1 MPGVSGTPYF
11 LVLDQGTSSTKC
23 FLFDEN
29 DDVVFNSR
37 IKHQLH
43 RPATHHVECD
53 AENIFT
59 SCIAL
64 IDQCVEFADK
74 SSCAIHSVGI
84 AIQRSTFL
92 FWDKTSLTPLTPA
105 LSWQDSRA
113 YQIVDEFAKYDQL
126 IHEKS
131 GVPLSVHFG
140 GAKYQH
146 MIRNDDNLKSKV
158 EKDDCWFGPLSTFL
172 VHKLT
177 GTLAVDHT
185 VAGRTQLMDINEL
198 SWDDDLCTL
207 FNVKQSCL
215 PPITTTTGQYGYM
228 QPWNLPLNCVIGD
241 QQSAL
246 IGQGGLEVGFLA
258 LNFGTSAS
266 VLLHSGKTPGH
277 NDGLLNNVLFSNE
290 KEIHYLTEGSINTC
304 NSLFYWLENELEIPH
319 KEMVWDK
326 RCEQTE
332 TNGVLIPGFAGL
344 AAPYW
349 KSGFQTIYYQLENAS
364 ADEIIRSGMESIGFL
379 VHDIMS
385 AMPVQKYVDLIPA
398 SGGGARPPLLQFI
411 ADLTGTTI
419 GHSTMK
425 DSTAFGVYYL
435 LKKYSG
441 KPVTQSPTECDM
453 IFKPIMDSIIRQ
465 GKLDLWQKAFKKLD

>member
-11 LVLDQGTSSTKC
+11 LVIDQGTSSTKC

-29 DDVVFNSR
+29 DEIVFNSH

-43 RPATHHVECD
+43 RPAPHHVECD

-59 SCIAL
+59 SCVAL

-74 SSCAIHSVGI
+74 NAFTIYCVGI

-92 FWDKTSLTPLTPA
+92 FWDKRSLAPLTPA

-113 YQIVDEFAKYDQL
+113 NQIVDELAEYNQE
-126 IHEKS
+126 IHKKS
-131 GVPLSVHFG
+131 GIPLSVHFG
-140 GAKYQH
+140 GSKYQH
-146 MIRNDDNLKSKV
+146 LIRNVDDLKSKV
-158 EKDDCWFGPLSTFL
+158 EKDNVWFGPLSAFL

-177 GTLAVDHT
+177 GKLAVDHT
-185 VAGRTQLMDINEL
+185 VAGRTQLMNIDEL
-198 SWDDDLCTL
+198 SWDDDLCTM
-207 FNVKQSCL
+207 FEVKKSCL
-215 PPITTTTGQYGYM
+215 PPIITTTGQYGYL

-246 IGQGGLEVGFLA
+246 IGQGGLEDGFLA

-266 VLLHSGKTPGH
+266 VLLHSGSTPGH
-277 NDGLLNNVLFSNE
+277 NDGLLNNILFSDE
-290 KEIHYLTEGSINTC
+290 KETHYLTEGSINTC
-304 NSLFYWLENELEIPH
+304 NSLFYWLENELDIPH

-326 RCEQTE
+326 RCTHTE

-349 KSGFQTIYYQLENAS
+349 RSGFQSIFHQLENVS
-364 ADEIIRSGMESIGFL
+364 ADEIIRAGMESIGFL
-379 VHDIMS
+379 VHDIM
-385 AMPVQKYVDLIPA
+385 AEMPMQKYVDLIPA

-411 ADLTGTTI
+411 ADLTRTTI

-441 KPVTQSPTECDM
+441 TTVTRALAECDM
-453 IFKPIMDSIIRQ
+453 TFKPIMDSAIRQ
-465 GKLDLWQKAFKKLD
+465 EKLDSWQKAFENLN